1 MQSTDFEW
9 FKANIDALYDEYGPT
24 FLAIKDEKVLGAY
37 ESYGE
42 GVRSTMENEQLGTF
56 IVQRC
61 DRGEEA
67 YTNYIAST
75 SFYLVDKVV

>member
-1 MQSTDFEW
+1 MQSADFEW
-9 FKANIDALYDEYGPT
+9 FKSNMSALYDEYGPA
-24 FLAIKDEKVLGAY
+24 FLAIKDQTVLGAY
-37 ESYGE
+37 ETYGQ

-61 DRGEEA
+61 GQGEEA

-75 SFYLVDKVV
+75 NFCLSN